1 MRRITPEDKQAAARL
16 KKLWNE
22 KKEALSLTQEKAA
35 EELGFNTQ
43 GAVSQYLNG
52 KVPLNTDTIIKF
64 AKILHVSPEA
74 IKPELS
80 SLLKYVRE
88 TDSDSNTPTQQPEIS
103 ITNRELALLKLINQL
118 PESEQTSLHESLQE
132 KKRYYDRL
140 FEEIAKAK
148 GLKVG

>member
-1 MRRITPEDKQAAARL
+1 MRRITPEDKQAAVRL
-16 KKLWNE
+16 RKLWNE

-88 TDSDSNTPTQQPEIS
+88 TDTNTPTQQPEIP

>member
-1 MRRITPEDKQAAARL
+1 MRRITPEDKQAAVRL

-88 TDSDSNTPTQQPEIS
+88 TDTNTPTQQPEIS
-103 ITNRELALLKLINQL
+103 ITNRELALLQLINQL

>member
-88 TDSDSNTPTQQPEIS
+88 TDSDTPTQQPEIS

>member
-88 TDSDSNTPTQQPEIS
+88 TDTNTPTQQPEIS

-148 GLKVG
+148 GLKVS

>member
-88 TDSDSNTPTQQPEIS
+88 TNSDSNTPTQQPEIS

>member
-80 SLLKYVRE
+80 SLLSYVRE
-88 TDSDSNTPTQQPEIS
+88 TDSNTPIQQPEIS
-103 ITNRELALLKLINQL
+103 ITKKELALLKLINQL

>member
-88 TDSDSNTPTQQPEIS
+88 TNSDSNTPTQQPEIS

-148 GLKVG
+148 GLKIG